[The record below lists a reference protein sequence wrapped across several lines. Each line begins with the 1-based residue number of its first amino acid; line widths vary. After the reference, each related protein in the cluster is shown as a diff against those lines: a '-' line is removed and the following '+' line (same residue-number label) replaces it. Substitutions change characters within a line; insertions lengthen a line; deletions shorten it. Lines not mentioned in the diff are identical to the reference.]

1 MIGAWLLA
9 LAAGFLI
16 VATLVDGTLT
26 TEFHFFSNPE
36 SKQADTLLEER
47 LRGPA
52 DVNEV
57 VIVRAAGL
65 TVDDAA
71 YRDFVERIR
80 TEIEE
85 LGDDVVADVT
95 SYFKD
100 GNESLVSENRMTTI

>member
-57 VIVRAAGL
+57 
-65 TVDDAA
+65 DAA
-71 YRDFVERIR
+71 YRDFVEGIR